1 MELESGEKRIR
12 RTFDKEFKIS
22 AVKMVIEGKE
32 SILKVAKDLGI
43 SDNTLRNWKNAYERN
58 KTSNKP
64 VKETQK
70 PEDAEIT
77 ALRKELAKTREQRD
91 ILKKAVA
98 FFSQYEK

>member
-1 MELESGEKRIR
+1 MELKSGEKRIR

-32 SILKVAKDLGI
+32 SLMQVAKDLGI
-43 SDNTLRNWKNAYERN
+43 SDNTLRNWKNAFERD
-58 KTSNKP
+58 KTSI
-64 VKETQK
+64 VQGKENQK

-77 ALRKELAKTREQRD
+77 ALRKELAKTKEQRD

>member
-1 MELESGEKRIR
+1 MELKSGEKRIR

-32 SILKVAKDLGI
+32 SILKVSKDLGI
-43 SDNTLRNWKNAYERN
+43 SDNTLRNWKNAYERE
-58 KTSNKP
+58 KITSVP
-64 VKETQK
+64 GKENQK

-77 ALRKELAKTREQRD
+77 ALRKELARTKEQRD

>member
-1 MELESGEKRIR
+1 MEEKRIR

-32 SILKVAKDLGI
+32 SLMQVAKDLGI
-43 SDNTLRNWKNAYERN
+43 SDNTLRNWKNAFERD
-58 KTSNKP
+58 KTSIVPGKAN
-64 VKETQK
+64 QK

-77 ALRKELAKTREQRD
+77 SLRKELAKTKEQRD